1 MGYLNKETVTVDAIL
16 TKKGRELLSQGR
28 SSFEITQFA
37 IADDE
42 IDYGLY
48 DPAHPLGTEYYG
60 KTIEE
65 MPIVEASPDE
75 TQNLRYKLVT
85 LDRALGINVIPV
97 ISAGGRSPILLT
109 AGRNERADIPVSTST
124 VSGIT
129 LDAEGF
135 GYTAVLLNRNAGTL
149 LASVPIE
156 GASSDPFFANTL
168 SGTAK
173 VVRGREF
180 TFVPNDEIDTTIQT
194 QLIITGNQSGAT
206 LTIPVTVNPS
216 TN

>member
-1 MGYLNKETVTVDAIL
+1 MGYLDKSTVTVDAIL

-28 SSFEITQFA
+28 SAFEITQFA

-85 LDRALGINVIPV
+85 LDRALGINVIPTV
-97 ISAGGRSPILLT
+97 STGGVTSIVLT
-109 AGRNERADIPVSTST
+109 AGRNEQSVIAPATAT

-129 LDAEGF
+129 LDGPTF
-135 GYTAVLLNRNAGTL
+135 GYTVVLQNREAAIIT
-149 LASVPIE
+149 ATPIE
-156 GASSDPFFANTL
+156 GTAGATPFFANTL

-173 VVRGREF
+173 VIRGRSF
-180 TFVPNDEIDTTIQT
+180 TIVPNDVDTTIQT

-206 LTIPVTVNPS
+206 KTITITVNPS
-216 TN
+216 TD

>member
-28 SSFEITQFA
+28 SAFEITQFA

-60 KTIEE
+60 RTIEE

-85 LDRALGINVIPV
+85 LDRGLGINVIPTIGV
-97 ISAGGRSPILLT
+97 GGISSIVLT
-109 AGRNERADIPVSTST
+109 AGRNETSVISPQTST
-124 VSGIT
+124 VSGVT
-129 LDAEGF
+129 LDTEA
-135 GYTAVLLNRNAGTL
+135 GYTAVLLNREAATIT
-149 LASVPIE
+149 ATPIQ
-156 GASSDPFFANTL
+156 GATVATPFFANTF

-173 VVRGREF
+173 VIRGREF
-180 TFVPNDEIDTTIQT
+180 TIVPNDVDTVIQT

-206 LTIPVTVNPS
+206 RTIPITVNPS
-216 TN
+216 TD